1 MVVQEPNNLIKLC
14 LKEFGAIV
22 KPVFSHVY
30 GHGYQHSSLLVGI
43 LIELQQP
50 EVTTGSKAK
59 HPAMSQG
66 IAQFYDTLGF
76 DLIGSANVLI
86 VLLQSA
92 HETSAVSQR
101 TNVNALTLFQLW

>member
-1 MVVQEPNNLIKLC
+1 MVVQEPSNLIKLC

-76 DLIGSANVLI
+76 ESTRWRSLSGLYCFRVPMR
-86 VLLQSA
+86 LLRSVSGL
-92 HETSAVSQR
+92 TSTR
-101 TNVNALTLFQLW
+101 